1 MILTW
6 CLYAVVVAL
15 LVTAAAAAAERVL
28 RLFDRPARW
37 AWLGAMVLSLGL
49 PLWYL
54 VVVVG
59 AGAPPRPV
67 VPADLPVIELRGLT
81 VPAAPPA
88 SSPGPLELFAAAMP
102 WLWAMG
108 SVLLAGWLVRSK
120 LRLRESEAGWRP
132 ASTGFA
138 TDGPVYRT
146 ETFGPAVVGFARP
159 RIVLPDWVAEME
171 EAHRELVMLHERE
184 HLRCRDPVLVL
195 TGWIFLVAVP
205 WLFPLWWQFHRLRR
219 AIEKDCDRRVVDR
232 TGDPRSYGQLLL
244 EAEELSGGL
253 AQPLV
258 TSGGSFLGDRI
269 RSLVEEPPRHRGLRA
284 AVSVAGMAAALLA
297 AGMVP
302 PPGYAETLEGVE
314 AAERRI
320 VTGPVDQVAQVAD
333 EEGLAA
339 RARSAVRGSGL
350 DSEEMKPV
358 LVRTHVTADG
368 TVDGAYINFSGVPTE
383 LRRAALQVIAG
394 TRFEPGLRDGR
405 PAGSW
410 VAVRVPFGP

>member
-15 LVTAAAAAAERVL
+15 LATAAGAAAERGL
-28 RLFDRPARW
+28 RLVGRPARW
-37 AWLGAMVLSLGL
+37 AWLAAMVLSLGL

-54 VVVVG
+54 IAAAG
-59 AGAPPRPV
+59 GGAPPSPM

-81 VPAAPPA
+81 VPAAPP
-88 SSPGPLELFAAAMP
+88 SSPGPLELLAAAMP
-102 WLWAMG
+102 WLWAAA

-132 ASTGFA
+132 ASTAFA
-138 TDGPVYRT
+138 ADGPVYRT

-195 TGWIFLVAVP
+195 AGWVFLVAVP
-205 WLFPLWWQFHRLRR
+205 WLFPLWWQFNRLRR

-232 TGDPRSYGQLLL
+232 TGDARRYGRLLL
-244 EAEELSGGL
+244 EAEELSSGL
-253 AQPLV
+253 VQPLV

-269 RSLVEEPPRHRGLRA
+269 RSLVEEGPRHRKLRA
-284 AVSVAGMAAALLA
+284 AAAAAGMIAALLA

-314 AAERRI
+314 AAERGI
-320 VTGPVDQVAQVAD
+320 TTGPVDRVARLEDPGRFAERAQSAFRRT
-333 EEGLAA
+333 GLPSQAA
-339 RARSAVRGSGL
+339 RSVVVRAHVVPDGSV
-350 DSEEMKPV
+350 S
-358 LVRTHVTADG
+358 
-368 TVDGAYINFSGVPTE
+368 GAYLNFSGIPTE

-394 TRFEPGLRDGR
+394 TRFEPARRAGR
-405 PAGSW
+405 PVGSW
-410 VAVRVPFGP
+410 IAIRVPFGP